1 MRRLATHIAALLLG
15 ALAAVGFFVGWD
27 AVERRRR
34 GY

>member
-1 MRRLATHIAALLLG
+1 MKHIATHLAALFLG
-15 ALAAVGFFVGWD
+15 ALAAIGFFVGWD